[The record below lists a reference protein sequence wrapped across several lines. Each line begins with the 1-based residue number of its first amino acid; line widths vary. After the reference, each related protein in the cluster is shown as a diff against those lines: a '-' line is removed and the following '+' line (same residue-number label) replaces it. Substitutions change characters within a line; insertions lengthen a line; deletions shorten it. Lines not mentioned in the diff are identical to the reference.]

1 MGELKPFR
9 TQAGL
14 SIDALAR
21 RIDEAPDRPVYACDT
36 CSDTGWKPLGAGVTR
51 CECRPTQMYAD
62 DVPYEFQQASFDN
75 YDVQEGNKVALARA
89 KIIMAG
95 TRDLFLCGGVG
106 AGKTRLACTVLN
118 EEYRASGRRV
128 GWFVRVPM
136 MLYRL
141 QPGTGLSEEDRSAY
155 EHRLFHAPLVC
166 LDDVGAERDVATDY
180 TRRML
185 LMVYE
190 ERGDKGLRTIWTS
203 NKTPQQL
210 SEMQNDDRIASRIAG
225 RCDVVTLSTPDQR
238 LARRKR

>member
-9 TQAGL
+9 AQVGL
-14 SIDALAR
+14 SSEALAR
-21 RIDEAPDRPVYACDT
+21 RIDASEDRPLYACDA
-36 CSDTGWKPLGAGVTR
+36 CSDTGWREINRVATR
-51 CECRPTQMYAD
+51 CECRPTSQHAD
-62 DVPYEFQQASFDN
+62 DVPYEFQAATFAN
-75 YDVQEGNKVALARA
+75 YDVADGNQAALARA
-89 KIIMAG
+89 KSIMAG
-95 TRDLFLCGGVG
+95 TRDLFLSGGVG

-118 EEYRASGRRV
+118 EAYCASSRKV

-141 QPGTGLSEEDRSAY
+141 QPGTGMSDEDRAAY

-166 LDDVGAERDVATDY
+166 LDDVGAERDVATDF

-203 NKTPQQL
+203 NKTPQEL
-210 SEMQNDDRIASRIAG
+210 SAMHKDDRIASRIVG
-225 RCDVVTLSTPDQR
+225 RCDVVKLSTPDQR
-238 LARRKR
+238 LARRPR